1 MTGAVRP
8 APVRINLCAGS
19 AKQARH
25 NLYISLPRTSFQCQ
39 PPAVQVM
46 KHSVSG
52 RAGREREAQ
61 IATNMAFYQR
71 GAQRININS
80 QLVHSVLSA
89 GAGGVRYAQTASENS
104 HYWWLTENE
113 YSALLYLS
121 ASCTRSPP
129 QLTEGVRRGHLF
141 QFPLSWCHDFQL
153 RTKKSFDRHFQFIHY
168 FTQLSAHIKKWSAH
182 LNHTRTAHWHVS
194 QTNTRAWK

>member
-25 NLYISLPRTSFQCQ
+25 SLYISLPRTSFQCQ

-129 QLTEGVRRGHLF
+129 PNSPRVSEEGICF
-141 QFPLSWCHDFQL
+141 
-153 RTKKSFDRHFQFIHY
+153 SF
-168 FTQLSAHIKKWSAH
+168 LSADAMTFSFGLKKALTDTFNLFITSH
-182 LNHTRTAHWHVS
+182 NCQPISKNDLPI
-194 QTNTRAWK
+194 